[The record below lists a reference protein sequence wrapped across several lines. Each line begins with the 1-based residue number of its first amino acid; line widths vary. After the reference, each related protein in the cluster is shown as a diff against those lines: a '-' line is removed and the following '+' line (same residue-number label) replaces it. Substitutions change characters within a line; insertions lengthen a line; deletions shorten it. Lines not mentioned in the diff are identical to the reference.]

1 MLFYNSYTEFM
12 EEYQIGDNKKFKK
25 GVVNR

>member
-1 MLFYNSYTEFM
+1 MLFYNSYSEFM
-12 EEYQIGDNKKFKK
+12 EEYQIGDNKKLKK